1 MNANI
6 ETAFYILSDIYLN
19 FLYIFLFQFALKQ
32 TYFIRN
38 LLFIYLFIF
47 DDRERTPNFKI
58 ILLTFQSKKL
68 SSLFYSNKNEG
79 KNNYDLYLM
88 CC

>member
-19 FLYIFLFQFALKQ
+19 FSYIFLFQFVFKQ
-32 TYFIRN
+32 TYFIQN
-38 LLFIYLFIF
+38 LLFISFSFF
-47 DDRERTPNFKI
+47 DDSKRTQNFKI

-68 SSLFYSNKNEG
+68 SSLFYSNKN
-79 KNNYDLYLM
+79 
-88 CC
+88 